1 MFILKSNIFDQLYM
15 NKASMH
21 NNPVNAILRL
31 KAESVASPVS
41 VPGSC
46 VTGAV
51 TLIAETSPKLE
62 QEQVT

>member
-1 MFILKSNIFDQLYM
+1 
-15 NKASMH
+15 MH